1 MIQLYHCADARS
13 FRPLWTLEEIG
24 LDYKLTL
31 LPFPPRATSPTYL
44 DLNPLGTVP
53 LLIDGATRMTESAA
67 ICQYLAVRHG
77 EDALAVDPGEPAY
90 GAFLNALHFGEAT
103 LTFPQTLVL
112 RYGMFEPPSRRQ
124 PQVVDDYSQWFLSRL
139 RAVDAIVADEEFI
152 CAGRFTAADISV
164 GYAIMLAQLI
174 GLGDMLPPATRAYW
188 QRLSDRPGFHRAKA
202 AQGPAA
208 AVPTATPKT
217 QDIPG

>member
-1 MIQLYHCADARS
+1 MIRLYHCADARS
-13 FRPLWTLEEIG
+13 FRPLWALEEIG
-24 LDYKLTL
+24 LDYELEL
-31 LPFPPRATSPTYL
+31 LPFPPRVKSPIYL

-53 LLIDGATRMTESAA
+53 LFIDGATRMTESVA
-67 ICQYLAVRHG
+67 ICHYLAVRYG
-77 EDALAVDPGEPAY
+77 DGAMAVDAGEPMY

-112 RYGMFEPPSRRQ
+112 RYGMFEQPSRRQ

-139 RAVDAIVADEEFI
+139 RAVEAIITDEQFL
-152 CAGRFTAADISV
+152 CAGRFTMADISV

-174 GLGDMLPPATRAYW
+174 GLGDALPPATRAYW
-188 QRLSDRPGFHRAKA
+188 QRLSDRPGFHRAKT
-202 AQGPAA
+202 AQGQATEGLSARPAY
-208 AVPTATPKT
+208 